1 MIDGEEAVMSSSK
14 PMAPEVVA
22 EFAEMLHGRRSE
34 IAPPPARSSK
44 YDLWLILHE
53 REVSQIDRALARIRL
68 GSYGVCIG
76 CGDAVQFLELYLDP
90 TSECCLQ
97 CRKSGM
103 LVPRAAR
110 DSA

>member
-1 MIDGEEAVMSSSK
+1 MVDVK
-14 PMAPEVVA
+14 PMAAEVVA
-22 EFAEMLHGRRSE
+22 EFAEMLHARRSQ
-34 IAPPPARSSK
+34 IAPPLARATK
-44 YDLWLILHE
+44 AGYNLWTILHE
-53 REVSQIDRALARIRL
+53 REVTQIDRALARIRL

-90 TSECCLQ
+90 TSECCLK

-103 LVPRAAR
+103 RGPLAAR